1 MLYAQWVRLIKIY
14 GTPAVY
20 DRILQIHIGVS
31 KTRVYIYF
39 RKLNIKQTKPVCVY
53 ITWSHLSKLTDSKT
67 VTLKH
72 EFKWLELI
80 DDWQT
85 FKLLGNLK

>member
-1 MLYAQWVRLIKIY
+1 MLIGICKHMTPIDFVFTSQRSRSRVTFISLSVDQMLYAQWVRLIKIY

-53 ITWSHLSKLTDSKT
+53 IT
-67 VTLKH
+67 
-72 EFKWLELI
+72 
-80 DDWQT
+80 
-85 FKLLGNLK
+85 